1 MAGNSKN
8 FLPVIQIIT
17 AGDMSADITGPA
29 TNISYLDNVAIQLNF
44 TGTPTGTF
52 SIQGSLDH
60 KEYNGQI
67 VNAGNFVPLTFSS
80 TLAASGA
87 AGQIL
92 LDLNQLSFPYIRIVY
107 TRTSGS
113 GSLDAYISAKAV

>member
-8 FLPVIQIIT
+8 FLPVIQVIT
-17 AGDMSADITGPA
+17 AGDMSANVTGPA
-29 TNISYLDNVAIQLNF
+29 TNISYLDNVAMQLNF

-52 SIQGSLDH
+52 SVEGSLDH

-67 VNAGNFVPLTFSS
+67 VSAGNFIPLS
-80 TLAASGA
+80 LATTPVASGA

-107 TRTSGS
+107 TRTSGA

>member
-8 FLPVIQIIT
+8 FLPVIQVIT
-17 AGDMSADITGPA
+17 AGDMSANVTGPA
-29 TNISYLDNVAIQLNF
+29 TNISYLDNVAMQLNF

-52 SIQGSLDH
+52 SVEGSLDH

-67 VNAGNFVPLTFSS
+67 VNAGNFIPLS
-80 TLAASGA
+80 LATTPVASGA

-107 TRTSGS
+107 TRTSGT
-113 GSLDAYISAKAV
+113 GSLDAFISAKAV